1 MMAVA
6 RGDLSAFDEIVHR
19 HEKLAW
25 SIAYRFIGDLHQAED
40 IAQEAFLKILD
51 AADRYKPAAAFTTY
65 LTRIVTR
72 LCIDYVKKK
81 HPIPSENLPPFPD
94 LSGSEQMR
102 TQDRERVIRKALDM
116 LPPGQRMA
124 VVLRYFE
131 RFDHRKI
138 AAAMEITIKAVE
150 RLLARARNT
159 LKPLLSD
166 VFEE

>member
-6 RGDLSAFDEIVHR
+6 RGDLSAFDEIVRR
-19 HEKLAW
+19 HERLAW
-25 SIAYRFIGDLHQAED
+25 SIAFRFIGDMHEAED
-40 IAQEAFLKILD
+40 IAQDAFLRILD
-51 AADRYKPAAAFTTY
+51 AASRYKPVAAFTTY

-72 LCIDYVKKK
+72 LCIDHAREK
-81 HPIPSENLPPFPD
+81 HLTPSEHLPPVPD
-94 LSGSEQMR
+94 HTGSEQMYI
-102 TQDRERVIRKALDM
+102 QDRERVIRKALDM

-131 RFDHRKI
+131 GFDHREI
-138 AAAMEITIKAVE
+138 AAAMESTIKAVE

>member
-6 RGDLSAFDEIVHR
+6 QGDLGAFDEIVRR

-25 SIAYRFIGDLHQAED
+25 SIAYRFVGDLHQAED
-40 IAQEAFLKILD
+40 ITQEAFLRILD
-51 AADRYKPAAAFTTY
+51 AASRYKPTASFTTY
-65 LTRIVTR
+65 LTRVVTR

-81 HPIPSENLPPFPD
+81 HPIPSENLPPVTD
-94 LSGSEQMR
+94 HAGSEQMHV
-102 TQDRERVIRKALDM
+102 QDRERVIRKALGM

-131 RFDHRKI
+131 GFDNREI
-138 AAAMEITIKAVE
+138 ATVMEITIKAVE

-159 LKPLLSD
+159 LKPRLSD
-166 VFEE
+166 IFEE